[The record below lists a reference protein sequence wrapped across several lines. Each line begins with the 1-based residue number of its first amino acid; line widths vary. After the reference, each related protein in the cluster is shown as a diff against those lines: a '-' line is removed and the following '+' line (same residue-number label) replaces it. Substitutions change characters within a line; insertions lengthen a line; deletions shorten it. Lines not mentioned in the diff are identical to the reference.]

1 MQKFMQILATLALLL
16 VLALVI
22 PLTLAACGGR
32 RYKLSAPGIFR
43 LPDGRKGDEMTT
55 TAKIEELQKSVINAI
70 NNSCLHPAVVRL
82 VLLNVISMVEA
93 SEREVNKRE
102 KETES

>member
-22 PLTLAACGGR
+22 SLTLAACGGTR
-32 RYKLSAPGIFR
+32 TEDTNYPRP
-43 LPDGRKGDEMTT
+43 GDEMTT

>member
-16 VLALVI
+16 VLAL
-22 PLTLAACGGR
+22 
-32 RYKLSAPGIFR
+32 
-43 LPDGRKGDEMTT
+43 
-55 TAKIEELQKSVINAI
+55 
-70 NNSCLHPAVVRL
+70 
-82 VLLNVISMVEA
+82 EA

>member
-22 PLTLAACGGR
+22 PLTLAACGGTR
-32 RYKLSAPGIFR
+32 TAPGIFR

-93 SEREVNKRE
+93 SEREVNERE

>member
-16 VLALVI
+16 VLALGI
-22 PLTLAACGGR
+22 PLT
-32 RYKLSAPGIFR
+32 APGIFR

>member
-22 PLTLAACGGR
+22 PLT
-32 RYKLSAPGIFR
+32 LSAPGIFR

-93 SEREVNKRE
+93 SEREVNK
-102 KETES
+102 KEDEATR